1 MNETHHHTTG
11 AAEVAHAGAGDAIAH
26 GAPHDTDAAGHDDH
40 GHHDVSK
47 HVRKYL
53 MVGALLL
60 IFTVITVALSY
71 FDFGSHKAN
80 IAVGMLVATF
90 KAFLV
95 AAIFMHLSA
104 EKQLIYRVLIFT
116 VFFVLGLFWL
126 TYLHW
131 YDPVVR

>member
-1 MNETHHHTTG
+1 MDETHSHP
-11 AAEVAHAGAGDAIAH
+11 AAEPAALAATDVAVHDEH
-26 GAPHDTDAAGHDDH
+26 GGHDDH
-40 GHHDVSK
+40 HDVAK

-60 IFTVITVALSY
+60 VFTLITVGLSY
-71 FDFGSHKAN
+71 VDFGSAKAN
-80 IAVGMLVATF
+80 MAIGMLVATF
-90 KAFLV
+90 KAGLV
-95 AAIFMHLSA
+95 AAIFMHLSS
-104 EKQLIYRVLIFT
+104 EKQLIYRILLFT

>member
-1 MNETHHHTTG
+1 MNEIHHQTG
-11 AAEVAHAGAGDAIAH
+11 VGPEAALADAVVDASPAGATVG
-26 GAPHDTDAAGHDDH
+26 GGGEHDHDD
-40 GHHDVSK
+40 HHDVSK

-53 MVGALLL
+53 MVGALLMV
-60 IFTVITVALSY
+60 FTIITVALSY

-131 YDPVVR
+131 YDPIVR

>member
-1 MNETHHHTTG
+1 MNETHHPAAAT
-11 AAEVAHAGAGDAIAH
+11 AEVAHPH
-26 GAPHDTDAAGHDDH
+26 GAEAVVHDHDHD
-40 GHHDVSK
+40 HHDVSK

-53 MVGALLL
+53 MVGALLM

-90 KAFLV
+90 KAGLV

-104 EKQLIYRVLIFT
+104 EKKLIYQVLIFT

-131 YDPVVR
+131 YDPIAR

>member
-11 AAEVAHAGAGDAIAH
+11 TAEVAHASAAEAVVHDPGHGDAH
-26 GAPHDTDAAGHDDH
+26 VDHD
-40 GHHDVSK
+40 HHDVSK

-53 MVGALLL
+53 MVGALLM
-60 IFTVITVALSY
+60 IFTIITVALSY

-90 KAFLV
+90 KAGLV

-104 EKQLIYRVLIFT
+104 EKQLIYRVLLFT

-131 YDPVVR
+131 YDPIAR

>member
-1 MNETHHHTTG
+1 MNEIHHQTG
-11 AAEVAHAGAGDAIAH
+11 VGPEAAVAENVVAASPAGATVGGDDH
-26 GAPHDTDAAGHDDH
+26 GHDD
-40 GHHDVSK
+40 HHDVSK

-53 MVGALLL
+53 MVGALLMV
-60 IFTVITVALSY
+60 FTIITVALSY

-116 VFFVLGLFWL
+116 VIFVLGLFWL

-131 YDPVVR
+131 YDPITR

>member
-1 MNETHHHTTG
+1 MNEIHHQTG
-11 AAEVAHAGAGDAIAH
+11 VGPEAALADAAVDASPAGATVGGDDHA
-26 GAPHDTDAAGHDDH
+26 HDDH
-40 GHHDVSK
+40 HDVGK

-53 MVGALLL
+53 MVGALLMV
-60 IFTVITVALSY
+60 FTIITVALSY

-90 KAFLV
+90 KAGLV